1 MTRRLNIS
9 GHDTSAAT
17 IADLPSNPDH
27 GLIVY
32 VESIKQAV
40 AYDAE
45 ASAWYVVGPIQKAG
59 APVDGTSG
67 TGVGV
72 IFIGALCID
81 VTNAKLYINT
91 NTASSPVWT
100 VVGTQTT

>member
-1 MTRRLNIS
+1 
-9 GHDTSAAT
+9 
-17 IADLPSNPDH
+17 
-27 GLIVY
+27 
-32 VESIKQAV
+32 
-40 AYDAE
+40 
-45 ASAWYVVGPIQKAG
+45 
-59 APVDGTSG
+59 VDGTSG

-72 IFIGALCID
+72 IFAGALCID